1 MFLDADPTAPE
12 AVQGPADPA
21 PPAAP
26 ASAPEPGPAPA
37 AEPPAWP
44 TPAQQGPGAGMPPIS
59 WGAGEAPP
67 AQGGYGYPQPHA
79 DQRQGGY
86 GYPQQG
92 PQGGYGY
99 PQPQSGQAAARGA
112 YGYPQQQQPAQGA
125 YGYPQPQ
132 SQPQPQSPA
141 GAREAEA
148 VPQQGQAPWPERV
161 QELARDGAPAP
172 WRPVAAD
179 PFASARGHEHPAGL
193 FRRFCALLVD
203 VVVFLAVTGA
213 AALPL
218 GSAAYHHAKDKVD
231 AAKLTGETVKVW
243 LLDGTTG
250 AEAGGILAA
259 ALVAG
264 LLLEV
269 LPTATWGR
277 TLGKKLLGVR
287 VLDIEAQLPP
297 SFGISLRRWV
307 LRTGLN
313 ALVVGILG
321 MSWALWDRP
330 WHQTWHD
337 KASRTFVAKS

>member
-1 MFLDADPTAPE
+1 
-12 AVQGPADPA
+12 
-21 PPAAP
+21 
-26 ASAPEPGPAPA
+26 
-37 AEPPAWP
+37 
-44 TPAQQGPGAGMPPIS
+44 MPPIS

-67 AQGGYGYPQPHA
+67 AQGGYGYPQPQA